1 MAIPITTVEKLID
14 KFKSRRLSFN
24 YDEIF
29 LTRLLQFSTETLL
42 ENLNQTYQQ
51 YQLDDKLFA
60 ILLVIYWHQPDGVK
74 PSQVSQLTN
83 FSRVQVSR
91 SVETL
96 VANGLVERQDDAN
109 DRRSHCLI
117 LTNKGTNF
125 FKKELPPIEQKMV
138 AAWQIISQEE
148 RQQLRSIL
156 TKLLK
161 HLTE

>member
-14 KFKSRRLSFN
+14 KFKSRGLSFN

-51 YQLDDKLFA
+51 HQLDDKLFA

-96 VANGLVERQDDAN
+96 VANGLIERQDDAN
-109 DRRSHCLI
+109 DRRSHCLV

-125 FKKELPPIEQKMV
+125 FKKELPPIEQKVV